1 MMYYVDGT
9 AVTKELGMRLW
20 KTRYKTYDNFYEK
33 VILTKT
39 LHPQVVNFAET
50 VKSEWNDYEEITI
63 EEVQDEK
70 SYNIRRLMNYV
81 LSGE

>member
-1 MMYYVDGT
+1 MMYYVDGA
-9 AVTKELGMRLW
+9 AVSKDLGMRLW

-50 VKSEWNDYEEITI
+50 VKNEWNSCEEITI

-70 SYNIRRLMNYV
+70 SYNTRRLMNYI